1 MQHSQSNFPETSQT
15 AHMLDHLALHGATPA
30 PDETDHRD
38 LPQDDEVELAMVT
51 LFETTS
57 SLLSGSQLEDD
68 LEEMLWSLTN
78 IFHRRLTHLKKR
90 FDDNDVELK
99 ELITA
104 QDGSEV
110 KSTELERLQTIASKL
125 WDRTNAYEQ
134 MRDLAG
140 QHFSAQTGSVWMP
153 RTGSKISNRVLTASV
168 VDSKS
173 YLMAKRRKET
183 EALCPDGT
191 RIAFSGGDYQ
201 DHRTIWSVLDTTKE
215 KYPDMILLHGGTPKG
230 AEFIAAKWADSRSVT
245 QVVFK
250 PDWKAHGKSAPF
262 KRNDKLL
269 ETVPQGLIATPGTG
283 ITENLVDKAR
293 KLGIRIKRIGGS

>member
-1 MQHSQSNFPETSQT
+1 
-15 AHMLDHLALHGATPA
+15 
-30 PDETDHRD
+30 
-38 LPQDDEVELAMVT
+38 
-51 LFETTS
+51 
-57 SLLSGSQLEDD
+57 
-68 LEEMLWSLTN
+68 
-78 IFHRRLTHLKKR
+78 
-90 FDDNDVELK
+90 
-99 ELITA
+99 
-104 QDGSEV
+104 
-110 KSTELERLQTIASKL
+110 
-125 WDRTNAYEQ
+125 
-134 MRDLAG
+134 
-140 QHFSAQTGSVWMP
+140 MP
-153 RTGSKISNRVLTASV
+153 RTGSKVSNRALTASV

-201 DHRTIWSVLDTTKE
+201 DHKTIWSVLDTTKE

-293 KLGIRIKRIGGS
+293 KLGIRIKRVGGS